1 MIVGITVSHPV
12 TVRWLTKLE
21 ETYDAEVIDWRNQI
35 ASNLC
40 VLDEVEY
47 MNFFQSYSYSE

>member
-40 VLDEVEY
+40 VLDEVED
-47 MNFFQSYSYSE
+47 MDFFQSYSYSE